1 MVTTKIQ
8 KIEVFM
14 TLDIFFFSFIDT
26 EGVGIYNIRA
36 VTILCIK
43 IWEFPQQL
51 PRKKSLHILQV
62 TSWPTYPNFDD
73 TWLLQDVLYNF
84 LSKTT
89 ILMNFKMT
97 CHCWLRYVCIERVCV
112 YFATHSGYIEHI
124 YENW

>member
-51 PRKKSLHILQV
+51 PSKKSLHILQV
-62 TSWPTYPNFDD
+62 TS
-73 TWLLQDVLYNF
+73 
-84 LSKTT
+84 
-89 ILMNFKMT
+89 
-97 CHCWLRYVCIERVCV
+97 
-112 YFATHSGYIEHI
+112 
-124 YENW
+124 